1 MEEPREMVLGA
12 KTSPVVALDQNFADV
27 CETLGTAVT
36 GSGTS
41 TSPAGRSTPAKVN
54 AMISVDGVHTG
65 MNRRAPTLIVLN
77 GIVVEVPTSDPN
89 AFAQPGR
96 RR

>member
-12 KTSPVVALDQNFADV
+12 KTSPVAALDQNFADV
-27 CETLGTAVT
+27 CEMLGTAVT
-36 GSGTS
+36 GIGTS
-41 TSPAGRSTPAKVN
+41 TGALVRATPAKVN

-65 MNRRAPTLIVLN
+65 MNRRAPTLSVLN
-77 GIVVEVPTSDPN
+77 VIVVEVPTSDPN